1 MKGTWPMGTPS
12 QQEKEFGFVMFDEF
26 GRDADERGEL
36 TPKQTPAEK
45 AKKELLDYV
54 DEIEGRAKRTR
65 KLYIGKD
72 NLEGAKKQFQMLRE
86 ASEDAIGLIEELE
99 EINQED

>member
-1 MKGTWPMGTPS
+1 MGTPS

-36 TPKQTPAEK
+36 SSNQNEGRIKFIEELAE
-45 AKKELLDYV
+45 
-54 DEIEGRAKRTR
+54 EIEGRAKRTR
-65 KLYIGKD
+65 KLYINKD

>member
-1 MKGTWPMGTPS
+1 MGTPS
-12 QQEKEFGFVMFDEF
+12 EQEKEFGFVMFDEF

-45 AKKELLDYV
+45 AKKELLDYA
-54 DEIEGRAKRTR
+54 DEIEGRIKRTR
-65 KLYIGKD
+65 IYIGKD
-72 NLEGAKKQFQMLRE
+72 NLERVKKQFQMLKE
-86 ASEDAIGLIEELE
+86 TSEDAIEVIEELE

>member
-12 QQEKEFGFVMFDEF
+12 EQEKEFGFVMFDEF

-45 AKKELLDYV
+45 AKKELLDYA

-65 KLYIGKD
+65 KLYINKD
-72 NLEGAKKQFQMLRE
+72 DLEGAKKQFQMLKE
-86 ASEDAIGLIEELE
+86 TSEDAIEVIEELE